1 MGRMDRLTRVPAV
14 FAVLMVLVVLL
25 VACGSDGGAQLT
37 EGAGTAGRAT
47 PAVTNTTA
55 VLRGPPA
62 SAPSRPVCE
71 LIARDEVARVLG
83 NAVQAGT
90 GAERF
95 CFFGTSVDKGTSAD
109 VAVSIPAA
117 GAGDRECAI
126 QQNSLPKEATLESV
140 GGIGSSGTWAYQ
152 RNALLLQ
159 GTLVAC
165 WPESVVRVLVSGE
178 KDQSILRGNAVALAE
193 AVHGRL

>member
-1 MGRMDRLTRVPAV
+1 MERMRPVPA
-14 FAVLMVLVVLL
+14 AVVLL
-25 VACGSDGGAQLT
+25 LLLGACGSGGGAQLT
-37 EGAGTAGRAT
+37 EGTGTGGGT
-47 PAVTNTTA
+47 PAVTVTTA

-62 SAPSRPVCE
+62 APPSRPVCE
-71 LIARDEVARVLG
+71 LIARDEVARILG
-83 NAVQAGT
+83 NAVRAGT

-109 VAVSIPAA
+109 IAVSIPAA
-117 GAGDRECAI
+117 GAGERECAI

-178 KDQSILRGNAVALAE
+178 KDQSVLRGHAVALAE
-193 AVHGRL
+193 AVRGRL